1 MKSENKQQALS
12 RAFSV
17 FLQARN
23 AGVSIVAALVIAA
36 GVGAYS
42 YTFGG
47 EEFVAPEYASA
58 PASSASN

>member
-1 MKSENKQQALS
+1 MKNQKLLLKVID
-12 RAFSV
+12 V

-42 YTFGG
+42 YTFEG

-58 PASSASN
+58 PASSVSN